1 VAGEGTEPLDADG
14 QKMPEL
20 SLSRV
25 LIEMAVIAA
34 IGSLIGFLLFSAK
47 AGFGVLVG
55 GALAF
60 ANYYWQKRLLKHL
73 FDRAVHGQKTSF
85 LGLRYGLRYVVIGG
99 VLLLVYLSDAVSI
112 VGVVFGL
119 ASFALAVM
127 VEAVRSLFISSFK
140 REV

>member
-1 VAGEGTEPLDADG
+1 MDADG

-60 ANYYWQKRLLKHL
+60 ANYYWQRRLLKHL

-112 VGVVFGL
+112 VGVIFGL